1 MSDLY
6 PRDSHVTDPDEI
18 HRLDASAR
26 KVLARLQQGRAT
38 RRELAEIALNVTAR
52 ISDLRKAG
60 YNPVCIEHRTS
71 GRSVYELQGTPLLR
85 GHDTGYHQ

>member
-6 PRDSHVTDPDEI
+6 PRDSHVLEPDEI

-38 RRELAEIALNVTAR
+38 RRELSEIALNVTAR

-60 YNPVCIEHRTS
+60 YNPVCVEKHKCGRT
-71 GRSVYELQGTPLLR
+71 VYELQGTPLLR